1 MNECEYA
8 ARATGDVQMVQSWQE
23 EEEIEKL
30 RLLDARKTLSV
41 VQEWCTSLFMGSPA
55 VLPPG
60 WWRFMMLSS
69 KPW

>member
-8 ARATGDVQMVQSWQE
+8 ARATGDVQMVQSWQ

-41 VQEWCTSLFMGSPA
+41 VQEWCTSLFMGRPA
-55 VLPPG
+55 VLLPG